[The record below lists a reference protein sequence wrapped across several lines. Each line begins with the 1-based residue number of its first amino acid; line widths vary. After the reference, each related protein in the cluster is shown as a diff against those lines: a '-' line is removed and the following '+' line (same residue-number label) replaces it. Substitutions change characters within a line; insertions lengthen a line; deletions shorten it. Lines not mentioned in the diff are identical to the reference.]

1 MCEAR
6 EVAHSLQVALL
17 GAYTH
22 PTRNFG
28 CSELMAYA
36 NIILTHARPSWM
48 YVDILYNVWGQE
60 TLGSRPTRAYSGLL
74 APTRNLGLGF
84 E

>member
-6 EVAHSLQVALL
+6 EASHSLQVALL
-17 GAYTH
+17 SAYTH

-48 YVDILYNVWGQE
+48 YVDILYNV
-60 TLGSRPTRAYSGLL
+60 
-74 APTRNLGLGF
+74 
-84 E
+84 

>member
-1 MCEAR
+1 MYIYSMMCEAR
-6 EVAHSLQVALL
+6 EVSHSLQVALL

-36 NIILTHARPSWM
+36 NIILTHVRPSRV
-48 YVDILYNVWGQE
+48 YVDIFYDV
-60 TLGSRPTRAYSGLL
+60 
-74 APTRNLGLGF
+74 
-84 E
+84 